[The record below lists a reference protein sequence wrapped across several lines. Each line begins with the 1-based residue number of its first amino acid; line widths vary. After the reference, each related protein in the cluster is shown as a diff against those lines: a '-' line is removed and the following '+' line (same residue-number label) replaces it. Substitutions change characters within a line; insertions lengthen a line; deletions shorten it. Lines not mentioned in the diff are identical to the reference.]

1 MSAGGAG
8 EPLVGPPLPM
18 GRRVELPGRGITFF
32 REVPGPPGAPTV
44 LLLHGWIASAGLNW
58 FTVFEELGKHY
69 RVLAVDHRGH
79 GRGLRTWKRFR
90 LADCADDAA
99 ALLDVLDTG
108 PAIAVGY
115 SMGGPIAQLLWRRH
129 PEQVSGLVLAATST
143 GFVPVSRDRYVFI
156 SAMAALAGTTRAGQ
170 LAGRLPSRWL
180 RELPGLAALAQQGQG
195 KGRPDSL
202 RRWAAAE
209 MRRHDPRAV
218 LEAGQAVG
226 NYTAKRWIGE
236 VDVPTSV
243 LVTTRDRAILPE
255 RQLEMADAI
264 AGARVHEVD
273 DGHLVCAKQSF
284 ALPLVTSCQDVTRR
298 LAPAA

>member
-1 MSAGGAG
+1 VRDDGAG
-8 EPLVGPPLPM
+8 EPIVGPPLPL

-32 REVPGPPGAPTV
+32 REVPGPPGAPTL

-58 FTVFEELGKHY
+58 FTVFDELGKHY

-79 GRGLRTWKRFR
+79 GRGLRTWRRFR

-108 PAIAVGY
+108 PVIAVGY

-170 LAGRLPSRWL
+170 LVARLPSRWL
-180 RELPGLAALAQQGQG
+180 AEQPWLAGLAGAGG
-195 KGRPDSL
+195 GRPESL

-209 MRRHDPRAV
+209 MRRHDPRAL

-243 LVTTRDRAILPE
+243 LVTTRDRGILPE
-255 RQLEMADAI
+255 RQQEMAELI
-264 AGARVHEVD
+264 PGATVHEVH
-273 DGHLVCAKQSF
+273 DGHLACAKRSF
-284 ALPLVTSCQDVTRR
+284 ATPLLASCQDVTTR